1 MAVSLAQAQ
10 NLSQDKLV
18 KGIIEEVRK
27 ASPLLD
33 RLSFMQ
39 VTGNALKVV
48 RESDTMGT
56 AQFAG
61 ANDTISSTEAQ
72 TNTDTFSL
80 YFATTQ
86 ADVPNMYRA
95 QMSDFNDQMKAQV
108 KVKAKLMAWL
118 VERQLYYGDA
128 DTSNGFDG
136 LNAIVADWYGVDGF
150 TARPRQW
157 LANHPTDTAVS
168 TALSILMLDEVI
180 DSFTGGE
187 PDVMIMSK
195 QLRRRFASYLR
206 TVSQIEDMGRDN
218 WGNYVQGY
226 RNIPILVSDQITD
239 AETEVALGTAAAST
253 GGSSTSIYLVRFG
266 EGDGFV
272 GLQNGGIK
280 TEYFETLEDKDA
292 SRVRMKW
299 YVGTAPYS
307 TDCVAVL
314 NNVNPAAAVVSGL

>member
-1 MAVSLAQAQ
+1 MAVSLATAQ
-10 NLSQDKLV
+10 KLSQDRLV

-27 ASPLLD
+27 ASPLLE
-33 RLSFMQ
+33 RLSFMN

-48 RESDTMGT
+48 RESDTMGS
-56 AQFAG
+56 AGFLG
-61 ANDTISSTEAQ
+61 ANDIITSTEADF
-72 TNTDTFSL
+72 NTDTFSL
-80 YFATTQ
+80 YLAVTQ

-108 KVKAKLMAWL
+108 RIKSKKLAWL
-118 VERQLYYGDA
+118 VERQLFYGDA
-128 DTSNGFDG
+128 GTSNGFDG
-136 LNAIVADWYGVDGF
+136 LNAIVTDWYTTDGF
-150 TARPRQW
+150 TARPRHFVM
-157 LANHPTDTAVS
+157 ANAGKS
-168 TALSILMLDEVI
+168 ALTILKLDEVI
-180 DSFTGGE
+180 DSFTGGD

-195 QLRRRFASYLR
+195 QMRRRMASYLR
-206 TVSQIEDMGRDN
+206 TVSQIEDMGRDT
-218 WGNYVQGY
+218 WGNYMEGY

-239 AETEVALGTAAAST
+239 TEAYAAAVGTVST
-253 GGSSTSIYLVRFG
+253 SPLGSDSTSIYFIRFG

-299 YVGTAPYS
+299 YVGVAPYS

-314 NNVNPAAAVVSGL
+314 NNIDPAAAVVSGL